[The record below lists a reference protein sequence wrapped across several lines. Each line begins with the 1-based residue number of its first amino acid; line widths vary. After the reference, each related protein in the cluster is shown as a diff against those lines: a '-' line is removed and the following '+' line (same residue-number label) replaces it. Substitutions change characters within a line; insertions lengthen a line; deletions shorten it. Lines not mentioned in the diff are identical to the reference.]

1 MTKSKLKSNRK
12 SECDTIEGEGTIRRK
27 KKKETYDNV
36 PDRAPWADNSTCRYR
51 RARGR
56 TCLAN

>member
-1 MTKSKLKSNRK
+1 MR
-12 SECDTIEGEGTIRRK
+12 IEEGGTVRRK
-27 KKKETYDNV
+27 KERKEKKETYDNV
-36 PDRAPWADNSTCRYR
+36 LDRAPWADNSTCRYR